1 MAITA
6 TQIQFRLSLPGTT
19 MGNRGPQSDVND
31 SLGGHCSQTEIT
43 DASLNNLFDD
53 VSGDDNAASDVE
65 YRGFFVYNS
74 NVSLPWQSVKM
85 WISASV
91 TGGALACISKDTTA
105 VTTVGHSAAS
115 QMLLIPDEDT
125 APTALVFT
133 APETKAGGISL
144 GTIAA
149 NSVHGIWI
157 VRAAR
162 NSAAL
167 DNDGLTVS
175 CEGDTAA

>member
-6 TQIQFRLSLPGTT
+6 TQIEVRQSLPGTT
-19 MGNRGPQSDVND
+19 MGNRGPQPDVND
-31 SLGGHCSQTEIT
+31 SLGGHCATTQIT

-91 TGGALACISKDTTA
+91 TGGALACIAKDSKA

-115 QMLLIPDEDT
+115 QMLEIPDEDT
-125 APTALVFT
+125 APTGLTFT
-133 APETKAGGISL
+133 APETKSAGISL
-144 GTIAA
+144 GTIAL
-149 NSVHGIWI
+149 NSVHGIWV
-157 VRAAR
+157 VRAAK

-167 DNDGLTVS
+167 NNDGLTVS

>member
-1 MAITA
+1 MAITG
-6 TQIQFRLSLPGTT
+6 TQIEFRLSIPA
-19 MGNRGPQSDVND
+19 GPSGDLTAQSDVND
-31 SLGGHCSQTEIT
+31 SLGAWVSTTEIT
-43 DASLNNLFDD
+43 DASLNNLFDN
-53 VSGDDNAASDVE
+53 VSGDDNAAEDVE

-91 TGGALACISKDTTA
+91 TGGALACIAKDSTA

-125 APTALVFT
+125 APTALTFT

>member
-1 MAITA
+1 MAITG
-6 TQIQFRLSLPGTT
+6 TQIEFRLSIPGTT
-19 MGNRGPQSDVND
+19 RGNRGPQPDVDD
-31 SLGGHCSQTEIT
+31 SLGGHVATTQIT
-43 DASLNNLFDD
+43 DATLNNLFDD

-91 TGGALACISKDTTA
+91 TGGALACIAKDTKA

-115 QMLLIPDEDT
+115 QMLEIPDEDT
-125 APTALVFT
+125 SPGLTFT
-133 APETKAGGISL
+133 APETKVAGISL
-144 GTIAA
+144 GTIAL
-149 NSVHGIWI
+149 NSVHGIWV

-162 NSAAL
+162 NSAAI